1 MVPSKNGGVE
11 MSEKTV
17 SKASLGRMPKYLQ
30 FLKETSSQYIS
41 SAAIARELSLGEVQ
55 VRKDL
60 NSVCGTGKPKIGYL
74 TKDLI
79 NSIEKCL
86 GNGDVTNAVLV
97 GAGKLGRALLD
108 YGGFAEY
115 GIKIIAA
122 FDNNAMML
130 NKSEH
135 ILPISEFSDFCKT
148 ENVKIGI
155 IAVGEGSAQEVCDLM
170 VKNQIR
176 GIWNFAPCKLKVP
189 SNTVFVQENLALSLA
204 HLKNQLS

>member
-1 MVPSKNGGVE
+1 M
-11 MSEKTV
+11 KTKSV
-17 SKASLGRMPKYLQ
+17 SKATLGRLPKYLQ
-30 FLKETSSQYIS
+30 FLKEISLRYIS
-41 SAAIARELSLGEVQ
+41 SATIARELLLGEVQ

-79 NSIEKCL
+79 HSIEKCL
-86 GNGDVTNAVLV
+86 GNDDVTNAVLV

-108 YGGFAEY
+108 FSGFSEY

-122 FDNNAMML
+122 FDNNEMML
-130 NKSEH
+130 NKNEH
-135 ILPISEFSDFCKT
+135 ILPISEFSDFCKA

-170 VKNQIR
+170 VENQIR
-176 GIWNFAPCKLKVP
+176 GIWNFAPCKLEIP
-189 SNTVFVQENLALSLA
+189 NGIVFVQENLALSLA
-204 HLKNQLS
+204 HVKNKLTNGLATYQEEV